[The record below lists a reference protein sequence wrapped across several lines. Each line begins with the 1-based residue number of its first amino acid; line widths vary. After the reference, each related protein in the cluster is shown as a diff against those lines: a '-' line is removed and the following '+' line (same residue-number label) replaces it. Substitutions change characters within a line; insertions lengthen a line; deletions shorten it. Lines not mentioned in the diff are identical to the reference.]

1 MVRLTCPSCS
11 RPLSVDEAKLPMR
24 EVNFP
29 CPSCGA
35 AVRFDRRSVE
45 AESSDPHPPGLL
57 PGEENGE
64 RAVVI
69 GPESAPLR
77 EALQKSGFHPQFA
90 ADLAAA
96 RELLARE
103 QTRLVVLA
111 PGRLPPPPLQEMAP
125 LLSMPPADRRRAF
138 FVLTGEG
145 VRTFDGNAAFLYG
158 VDLVV
163 AAKDLA
169 NFPAIYRE
177 ADEQHRKLYQHLL

>member
-11 RPLSVDEAKLPMR
+11 KALSIDEAKLPMR
-24 EVNFP
+24 QVNFP

-35 AVRFDRRSVE
+35 AVRFDRRSVD
-45 AESSDPHPPGLL
+45 AQASAPDPSGLL
-57 PGEENGE
+57 SGEEDGE

-69 GPESAPLR
+69 GPEAAPLR

-90 ADLAAA
+90 PDLAAA

-103 QTRLVVLA
+103 HPRLVVLA

-163 AAKDLA
+163 AARDVA